1 MVTPELIQYIKAEFA
16 KGRTREE
23 VHNDLVKNGGWSEVD
38 LNEGFRSVIP
48 MQSIMQSPVTMQ
60 SSSYSKSPAWF
71 PKIILIVIILGGI
84 FWAGWFLRAP
94 LMKLFNPEVNKTDNT
109 ASVLNNPVIA
119 NTAIVKDCG
128 IGTTPDL
135 KNPLTYQN
143 DAVLACLG
151 NSALR
156 CENAKANLND
166 ALFPT
171 NFQIIKN
178 EDGQSCNFK
187 LSYKPDS
194 TLVDAT
200 GQKLAGQYISCPIS
214 IVKVLDETKS
224 TPSFSAPSTENL
236 GKYASQIYFYGT
248 LGLFMETNVNKSQ
261 IQSLGCSGP
270 YIDTVIASYNN
281 R

>member
-1 MVTPELIQYIKAEFA
+1 MDIRKLEGQRSHYRLRVGSYRILFRLIGNRIEVYAVKQRKDAYEWAS
-16 KGRTREE
+16 RTRADS
-23 VHNDLVKNGGWSEVD
+23 HP
-38 LNEGFRSVIP
+38 R
-48 MQSIMQSPVTMQ
+48 
-60 SSSYSKSPAWF
+60 
-71 PKIILIVIILGGI
+71 
-84 FWAGWFLRAP
+84 WAC
-94 LMKLFNPEVNKTDNT
+94 
-109 ASVLNNPVIA
+109 
-119 NTAIVKDCG
+119 CG